1 MSDYLDG
8 RHVLLTGVT
17 GFLGQ
22 ATLEK
27 LLSAYPTTR
36 ISVLIRPKGSQPAAS
51 RLPGLLRKDV
61 FKNWRE
67 RVGDEVV
74 EQTVAERVTVVEG
87 DLGNDRL
94 PQLPD
99 DLDVVVHSASIVSFD
114 PPIDEAFRI
123 NVIGVTRLYDAIKA
137 SGDDPHVVHISTAYV
152 AGVRKG
158 IVHEAPLIHDVD
170 WRAEAA
176 AAAAARAEVETQSR
190 RPEILRKAMD
200 AARAEHGKAGPQAV
214 VQAAEPS
221 RRESRRSRRVEPLA
235 GRNRRDPSPALLH
248 RWPVISPGA
257 EP

>member
-36 ISVLIRPKGSQPAAS
+36 ICVLIRPKGSQPAAN

-137 SGDDPHVVHISTAYV
+137 SARASSTRHPWSTMSTGEPRQQRRPPRV
-152 AGVRKG
+152 PRSR
-158 IVHEAPLIHDVD
+158 PS
-170 WRAEAA
+170 R
-176 AAAAARAEVETQSR
+176 AARRSSARRWTPLAPNTARRGR
-190 RPEILRKAMD
+190 RPSSRPPNRPGASGSTTGWSITGGF
-200 AARAEHGKAGPQAV
+200 ARRA
-214 VQAAEPS
+214 S
-221 RRESRRSRRVEPLA
+221 A
-235 GRNRRDPSPALLH
+235 GRTSTR
-248 RWPVISPGA
+248 
-257 EP
+257 